1 MLHGFTPWPDGNPR
15 DLAKVAVTSC
25 LEGTQ
30 GRRRRQASLYGSRAV
45 CARVTGEYAMG
56 AELYQIAAREDAEL
70 DIARLLVLRQALGD
84 ERCREVVEEVVF
96 HLTDRL
102 TQLRTVL
109 AEADHASA
117 RALACRLASL
127 SEQVGLADFSRV
139 ARDLYACLVAQDLPA
154 AGAVG
159 ARLMRLGEESLFSVL
174 VYADQSA
181 L

>member
-1 MLHGFTPWPDGNPR
+1 
-15 DLAKVAVTSC
+15 
-25 LEGTQ
+25 
-30 GRRRRQASLYGSRAV
+30 
-45 CARVTGEYAMG
+45 MG
-56 AELYQIAAREDAEL
+56 AKLYQIAAREDAEL
-70 DIARLLVLRQALGD
+70 DMARLLVLRQSLGD

-102 TQLRTVL
+102 GQLRAAL
-109 AEADHASA
+109 ADADHAVA
-117 RALACRLASL
+117 QTIACRLASL

-139 ARDLYACLVAQDLPA
+139 ARDLRTCIVAEDLPA
-154 AGAVG
+154 TGAVG